1 MEIDLT
7 IEQEAQLS
15 QIAALEGKDAD
26 QVAREVFLR
35 GLQIEVALMVSRPD
49 RNDGQQ
55 TVARLLESR
64 YSNMLPEGVTIE
76 HLISEGRA

>member
-1 MEIDLT
+1 MEIALT

-35 GLQIEVALMVSRPD
+35 GLKSKASLITPPADHSRA
-49 RNDGQQ
+49 QEA
-55 TVARLLESR
+55 VARMFELR
-64 YSNMLPEGVTIE
+64 KGNVLPEGVSIKD
-76 HLISEGRA
+76 LICEGRD